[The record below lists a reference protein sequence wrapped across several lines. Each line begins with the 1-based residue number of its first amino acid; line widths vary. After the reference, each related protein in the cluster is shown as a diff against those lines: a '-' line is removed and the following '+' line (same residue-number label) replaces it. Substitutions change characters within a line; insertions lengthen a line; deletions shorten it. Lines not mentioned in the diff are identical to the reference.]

1 VLPVRLKDAHMIID
15 TQNIQDLRQWV
26 CWRTEERGGKP
37 TKVPYSPLTGERAS
51 STDSETWTNYEEA
64 VRARKGS
71 QQGYHGI
78 GLVFTPDDDLCGVD
92 LDDCLDPKTGEIESW
107 AQEVIDDLGSYTEI
121 SSSGTGVHVLVRAKL
136 PAGRNRK
143 GRFEAYDRG
152 RYFTFTGRHLSGT
165 PQSIEGRQ
173 EQLEC
178 VVRRMLGQLESEN
191 GNRVARHSP
200 RFSSP
205 RRDEEVIG
213 KACAENGGK
222 FNRLWHGDMS
232 DYDNDH
238 SAADD
243 AFVHK
248 LWSYTQDEEQIKRIH
263 ALSGLHRSEKSGRR
277 PDYLERSI
285 NRARENVT
293 WFYPWPDVVQLRP
306 HGNGRQSIHT
316 FFVSYVP
323 EPATWPVLADK
334 ALYGLPGEV
343 VRAVEP
349 HTEAD
354 PVAVLAN
361 ILCAF
366 GNAVG
371 RGAYVRVGADRHY
384 LNLCVGLVGE
394 TSKGRKGMSW
404 GYPRDL
410 MHSVDK
416 GWVDERVQNG
426 LSSGEGLIHAVRD
439 PLVVTNKDGEPVTVD
454 EGAKDKRLFVVEGE
468 FAAVLKVMSRQGN
481 TLSPVVRQAWDG
493 GRLQILTKN
502 SPIKATRTHVSI
514 VGHVTKAELL
524 RHLTETE
531 TANGFANRFIWLMVR
546 RSKVLPFGGQWHTVD
561 VVPVVRRLGTALE
574 FGKNVGEIKWGES
587 AKELWRGRYVDLS
600 RGMPG
605 LFGAVVGRAEAQV
618 LRVTTVYAVMDC
630 SKIIERPH
638 LEATLA
644 L

>member
-1 VLPVRLKDAHMIID
+1 MKE
-15 TQNIQDLRQWV
+15 LRQWV
-26 CWRTEERGGKP
+26 CWRSEERNGKP
-37 TKVPYSPLTGERAS
+37 TKVPYSPLTGQRAS
-51 STDSETWTNYEEA
+51 SKDPETWTSYEEA
-64 VRARKGS
+64 VIVCKEH
-71 QQGYHGI
+71 GYDGI
-78 GLVFTPDDDLCGVD
+78 GFVFTVEDDLCGVD
-92 LDDCLDPKTGEIESW
+92 LDGCLDPETGEIEGW
-107 AQEVIDDLGSYTEI
+107 AQGIIEELDSYTEM
-121 SSSGTGVHVLVRAKL
+121 SPSGTGVHILVRAKL
-136 PAGRNRK
+136 PERRNRK

-152 RYFTFTGRHLSGT
+152 RYFTITGKHLAGT
-165 PQSIEGRQ
+165 PQTIENRQ
-173 EQLEC
+173 EELRS
-178 VVRRMLGQLESEN
+178 VVRRVFGEESAN
-191 GNRVARHSP
+191 GHCDPVTAPERKNNG
-200 RFSSP
+200 FS
-205 RRDEEVIG
+205 DEEVIE
-213 KACAENGGK
+213 KACSESSGK
-222 FNRLWHGDMS
+222 FNRLWRGDMS
-232 DYDNDH
+232 DYPLKPGGEADH
-238 SAADD
+238 SSADD
-243 AFVHK
+243 GFVHK

-343 VRAVEP
+343 VRAV
-349 HTEAD
+349 
-354 PVAVLAN
+354 
-361 ILCAF
+361 
-366 GNAVG
+366 
-371 RGAYVRVGADRHY
+371 
-384 LNLCVGLVGE
+384 
-394 TSKGRKGMSW
+394 
-404 GYPRDL
+404 
-410 MHSVDK
+410 
-416 GWVDERVQNG
+416 
-426 LSSGEGLIHAVRD
+426 
-439 PLVVTNKDGEPVTVD
+439 EPVTVD

-561 VVPVVRRLGTALE
+561 VVQVVRRLGTALE

-618 LRVTTVYAVMDC
+618 LRVATVYAVMDC

-644 L
+644 LWDYAQESARFIFGDATGDPVADRIAGALRLAPEGLTRNQIRDLFSRHVSSEHIGRALGELEKLGRVRLESQETGGRPAERWFAN